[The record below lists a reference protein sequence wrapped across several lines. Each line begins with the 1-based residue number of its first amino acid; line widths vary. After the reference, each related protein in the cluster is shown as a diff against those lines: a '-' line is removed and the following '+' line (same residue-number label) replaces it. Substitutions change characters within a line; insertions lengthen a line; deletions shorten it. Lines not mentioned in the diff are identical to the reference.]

1 MRFSSLAL
9 SVSLSLVG
17 PALVVGT
24 TLHAP
29 SAFAGG
35 PSKAE
40 QKQFEKDVQAA
51 YPGAVWAL
59 KDLPVN
65 TGYTMG
71 VTWVGPLC
79 EVTKEGYKIDT
90 TTSMSA
96 TYGSAKS
103 VWYSVRPNETLALK
117 ESEFDDGVFAIT
129 FIGTG
134 SSKGRDTKIKI
145 TGVTTFAEVKGVMDQ
160 LLSTTSPVEANADW
174 AADIKDAISK
184 RHLINGMTKKQA
196 YLVVGEPTGS
206 SSREE
211 GGKKIEIWN
220 ARQNN
225 GMKIGYGASVEA
237 TGYPAEM
244 RFEDGKLVGVATG
257 SGGGVNLE

>member
-1 MRFSSLAL
+1 MRMLSLAL
-9 SVSLSLVG
+9 SLVA
-17 PALVVGT
+17 PIILIDTA
-24 TLHAP
+24 LHAP

-65 TGYTMG
+65 TGFTMG
-71 VTWVGPLC
+71 VTWIGPLC

-90 TTSMSA
+90 TTAMSA

-103 VWYSVRPNETLALK
+103 IWYSVRPNEALALK
-117 ESEFDDGVFAIT
+117 ESEFDDGIFAIT
-129 FIGTG
+129 FVGTG
-134 SSKGRDTKIKI
+134 ASKSRDTKLKI
-145 TGVTTFAEVKGVMDQ
+145 IGVTTFAEVKPVLDQ
-160 LLSTTSPVEANADW
+160 LLASASPVDSNTDW
-174 AADIKDAISK
+174 PADIKDAITK
-184 RHLINGMTKKQA
+184 RNLVNGMSKKQA

-211 GGKKIEIWN
+211 AGKKIEIWN

-225 GMKIGYGASVEA
+225 GMKIGYGASVES
-237 TGYPAEM
+237 TGYPAEL
-244 RFEDGKLVGVATG
+244 RFEDGKLVGIATG
-257 SGGGVNLE
+257 AGGGVNLD